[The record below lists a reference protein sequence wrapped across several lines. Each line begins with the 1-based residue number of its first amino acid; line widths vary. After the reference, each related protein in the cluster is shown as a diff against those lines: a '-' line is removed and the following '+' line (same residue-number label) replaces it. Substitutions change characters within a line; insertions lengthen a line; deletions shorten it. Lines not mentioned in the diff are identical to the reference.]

1 MKKKGLI
8 VVAILALV
16 AIVAV
21 VVTVVISKGYR
32 VIKVEE
38 FEG

>member
-8 VVAILALV
+8 AIAVLVIV

-21 VVTVVISKGYR
+21 VVAVVISKGYR

-38 FEG
+38 FE